1 MRKKATI
8 KTRLIRKT
16 AQAVLPAVK
25 LICEPPKLE
34 NVKRALFIQP
44 HPDDNQ
50 IAAGG
55 TIAWLVDRGAEVYE
69 LTVLDDRYTDLTYS
83 GEGYTVRQKE
93 ALEAQRVLGI
103 KNAGFLGF
111 GDRTEA
117 SAREISKEIVKVI
130 RFIQPDIIFTA
141 DPNLSTECHEDH
153 IKVGMAVKYAFM
165 DARFP
170 FYPEYDNGKPR
181 TDIWNTPALALY
193 YTAEPNT
200 LVDIGRYEELKFKA
214 VHAHVSQREPALDVA
229 IRLLSRHLAEGTA
242 YEAAETFRVLSQ
254 RHAHCFN
261 LPVE

>member
-1 MRKKATI
+1 MGKKATI

-16 AQAVLPAVK
+16 MQTALPAVK
-25 LICEPPKLE
+25 LICEPPKLD

-50 IAAGG
+50 IGAGG
-55 TIAWLVDRGAEVYE
+55 TIAWLVDKGAEVYE
-69 LTVLDDRYTDLTYS
+69 LTVLDDRYTDLTYP
-83 GEGYTVRQKE
+83 GEGYTLRQKE
-93 ALEAQRVLGI
+93 ALEAQRVLGM
-103 KNAGFLGF
+103 KNAGFFGY

-130 RFIQPDIIFTA
+130 RFIQPDIIFTV

-153 IKVGMAVKYAFM
+153 IKVGTAVKYAFM

-170 FYPEYDNGKPR
+170 FYPEYDNGKKR
-181 TDIWNTPALALY
+181 TDIWNTPTLALY

-214 VHAHVSQREPALDVA
+214 IHAHVSQKEPAIDVA
-229 IRLLSRHLAEGTA
+229 IRFLSQYLAEGTE
-242 YEAAETFRVLSQ
+242 YEAAEAFRVLSQ